1 MTIVLARRLRRF
13 HSLLE
18 MALKDG
24 RAQPRPCDHTAAG
37 IEKKLAMRGRLA
49 VPDGLQTPPALR

>member
-18 MALKDG
+18 MVLKDG
-24 RAQPRPCDHTAAG
+24 RAQPRPCDRTAAG
-37 IEKKLAMRGRLA
+37 IRKKPTIRGRLA
-49 VPDGLQTPPALR
+49 VLDGLQTPPALR